1 MSTRRALAF
10 SFLERYAGLV
20 IHTIATM
27 VIARL
32 LTPAEI
38 GVYSVVMVLLGFVA
52 TFRDLGAGQYLVQRK
67 TLNEADLR
75 AVWTVQLGLGLLFAL
90 LTFGSA
96 SAVAGFYDDQRM
108 QAIMYVLAAN
118 FAVTPF
124 LAYPNAWLVRE
135 MRFGILAIVR
145 FIGALTHAG
154 VAIGLASFGWGPISL
169 ALANLA
175 TTLAGIV
182 AIYLLANSPAF
193 LWPSLQG
200 IRDVVS
206 FGGRLTLSSLFD
218 SIRTGIPELLLGRL
232 QNLAAAGTFS
242 RCQGLVSLFQQLVMS
257 AVGSVALP
265 YFAKENRVGHPL
277 GPSFLLVAELISGL
291 AWPFFGVLVLF
302 AYPAIRILYG
312 PQWDDAVMPTRWLA
326 MAAAV
331 GLPAVVCP
339 SPLIATGHVDKV
351 LKASVFTMI
360 LSLVAVLIGVHA
372 GLVQVAQ
379 YLTIASLIASIYW
392 LLIAKNVIGFFWG
405 DLLRVALRSMSLA
418 LASIVTP
425 LLMVLT
431 LGWKPQNLFLA
442 CLVVLPGSTV
452 GFLIVAWRLEHAL
465 WLEIRRIVER
475 RRTHLQR

>member
-20 IHTIATM
+20 IHTISTM

-52 TFRDLGAGQYLVQRK
+52 TFRDLGAGQYLVQHK
-67 TLNEADLR
+67 ALNEEHLR

-90 LTFGSA
+90 LTLVSA
-96 SAVAGFYDDQRM
+96 TAVADFYGDQRM
-108 QAIMYVLAAN
+108 HAIMYVLAAN

-124 LAYPNAWLVRE
+124 LAFPNAWLIRE

-145 FIGALTHAG
+145 FTGGLAHAG
-154 VAIGLASFGWGPISL
+154 VAIWLAFTGWGPISL
-169 ALANLA
+169 AWANLA
-175 TTLAGIV
+175 TTLAGII
-182 AIYLLANSPAF
+182 AIYLLANSPAYR
-193 LWPSLQG
+193 WPSLQG

-218 SIRTGIPELLLGRL
+218 TIRTGAPELLLGRI
-232 QNLAAAGTFS
+232 QSLAAAGIFS

-265 YFAKENRVGHPL
+265 YFAKENRAGRPL
-277 GPSFLLVAELISGL
+277 GPPFLLVAELITGL

-312 PQWDDAVMPTRWLA
+312 PQWDEAVEPTRWLSV
-326 MAAAV
+326 AAAV
-331 GLPAVVCP
+331 GLPAMICAT
-339 SPLIATGHVDKV
+339 PLIATGHVGQV
-351 LKASVFTMI
+351 LKASGFTMI
-360 LSLVAVLIGVHA
+360 LSVIAVLIGVHA

-379 YLTIASLIASIYW
+379 YLVAASLISSCYW
-392 LLIAKNVIGFFWG
+392 LMITKKVMGFSWG
-405 DLLRVALRSMSLA
+405 DLSRVALRSFLLA
-418 LASIVTP
+418 LACIIAP
-425 LLMVLT
+425 AFMVLT
-431 LGWKPQNLFLA
+431 IGWAPQNLVMA
-442 CLVVLPGSTV
+442 CLIVLPGSII
-452 GFLIVAWRLEHAL
+452 GFVLIAWQQQHAL
-465 WLEIRRIVER
+465 WQEIRRAVEHG
-475 RRTHLQR
+475 RTRLSG